1 MINLQQ
7 VADSSKV
14 KELTKEIEVL
24 TKQIV
29 ELEKGQSTWENLISI
44 LEAAI
49 WPITVIVCLYLFKKQ
64 IASIINRFES
74 ANVSATGVSFKLQ
87 KAAELIGEGSTALLP
102 KSGSSIIPKDGSSI
116 IPKDGS
122 SIIPKDGS
130 SIIPKSSDITPSPVR
145 NHAES
150 PYQGLIELQDAI
162 LEKLTNAAKEKGYTT
177 TSSSNFDLVND
188 LVENKLIDKHTAH
201 KLKTLIELNTMS
213 LNSPNISHEQVTQ
226 MKKLFNNISF

>member
-1 MINLQQ
+1 MASDENSQ
-7 VADSSKV
+7 
-14 KELTKEIEVL
+14 KED
-24 TKQIV
+24 
-29 ELEKGQSTWENLISI
+29 G
-44 LEAAI
+44 
-49 WPITVIVCLYLFKKQ
+49 IT
-64 IASIINRFES
+64 
-74 ANVSATGVSFKLQ
+74 
-87 KAAELIGEGSTALLP
+87 P
-102 KSGSSIIPKDGSSI
+102 KDGSSIIPKDGSSI

-188 LVENKLIDKHTAH
+188 LVENKLIDKHTAD

>member
-1 MINLQQ
+1 MINLQE
-7 VADSSKV
+7 V
-14 KELTKEIEVL
+14 KKAAETAKTATEKAVDDPSVFE
-24 TKQIV
+24 QIIKLLDV
-29 ELEKGQSTWENLISI
+29 IV
-44 LEAAI
+44 
-49 WPITVIVCLYLFKKQ
+49 WPIALVVCLYLFKKQ
-64 IASIINRFES
+64 IASIIDRFES
-74 ANVSATGVSFKLQ
+74 ANVSATGVSFQLQ
-87 KAAELIGEGSTALLP
+87 KATQLIGEGSSAVLP
-102 KSGSSIIPKDGSSI
+102 KGGSSIIPKDGSSI

-130 SIIPKSSDITPSPVR
+130 SIIPKSGGTTPSSSVR

-162 LEKLTNAAKEKGYTT
+162 REKLTNTAKEKGYAT

-188 LVENKLIDKHTAH
+188 LADNKLIDSHTAH

>member
-1 MINLQQ
+1 MINIQQ
-7 VADSSKV
+7 AADSSKII
-14 KELTKEIEVL
+14 ELTKKIEGL
-24 TKQIV
+24 TKQIK
-29 ELEKGQSTWENLISI
+29 ELEKGQSAWENIIGTLDV
-44 LEAAI
+44 LV
-49 WPITVIVCLYLFKKQ
+49 WPIALIVCLYLFKKQ
-64 IASIINRFES
+64 IASIIDRFES
-74 ANVSATGVSFKLQ
+74 ANVSATGVSFQLK
-87 KAAELIGEGSTALLP
+87 KATQLIGEGSSAILP

-130 SIIPKSSDITPSPVR
+130 SIIPKSGGVTPSSVR

-162 LEKLTNAAKEKGYTT
+162 REKLTNTAKEKGYTT
-177 TSSSNFDLVND
+177 TSSSNFDLVSD
-188 LVENKLIDKHTAH
+188 LVDNKLIDSHTAH

-213 LNSPNISHEQVTQ
+213 LNSPNISHEHVTQ

>member
-1 MINLQQ
+1 MINFQQ

-14 KELTKEIEVL
+14 IELTEKIEVL

-74 ANVSATGVSFKLQ
+74 ANVSATGVSFQLR
-87 KAAELIGEGSTALLP
+87 KAAELIGEGSSALLP

-122 SIIPKDGS
+122 SIIPKSGDIAPS
-130 SIIPKSSDITPSPVR
+130 SVR

-162 LEKLTNAAKEKGYTT
+162 REKLTNTAKEKGYTT
-177 TSSSNFDLVND
+177 TSSSNFDLVSD
-188 LVENKLIDKHTAH
+188 LLANKLIDKHTAH
-201 KLKTLIELNTMS
+201 KLKTLIEINTMS

>member
-1 MINLQQ
+1 MINFQQ

-14 KELTKEIEVL
+14 IELTKKIEVL

-74 ANVSATGVSFKLQ
+74 ANVSATGVSFKLR
-87 KAAELIGEGSTALLP
+87 KAAELIGEGSSALLP

-122 SIIPKDGS
+122 SIIPKSGDIAPS
-130 SIIPKSSDITPSPVR
+130 SVR

-162 LEKLTNAAKEKGYTT
+162 REKLTNTAKEKGYTT
-177 TSSSNFDLVND
+177 TSSSNFDLVSD
-188 LVENKLIDKHTAH
+188 LLDNKLIDKHTAH
-201 KLKTLIELNTMS
+201 KLKTLIEINTMS